1 MKKTNRSAFIIS
13 ILIPLVVGSLSALI
27 SGNMQIY
34 STLNKPA
41 YSPPATL
48 FLIVWTILYILMG
61 IASFLIYTAYHPKVT
76 KALRLYTLQLI
87 MNFCWS
93 IIFFR
98 QEWYLAAFIWLL
110 LMIIVILVMT
120 YYFCQIRP
128 VAAWLQVPYIAWCLY
143 AAVLNFGVYKMN

>member
-13 ILIPLVVGSLSALI
+13 ILIPLVAGSLSALI
-27 SGNMQIY
+27 SGNIQIY

-41 YSPPATL
+41 YSPPAAL
-48 FLIVWTILYILMG
+48 FPIVWIILYILMG
-61 IASFLIYTAYHPKVT
+61 ISSFLIYTAYHPKVT
-76 KALRLYTLQLI
+76 QALRLYALQLI

-98 QEWYLAAFIWLL
+98 QGWYLAAFIWLL